1 MGKKIE
7 LEVRLNEVQ
16 VERAEGILEALGL
29 SLSNAITMFLAQVLL
44 RNGLPF
50 VVSLTAED
58 DQVIM
63 DQVYETLHSVNND
76 GYYEMDP
83 ADGQLS
89 LDDDPVVPWDEDEDE
104 EGDGCAF

>member
-1 MGKKIE
+1 MDKRTKIR
-7 LEVRLNEVQ
+7 VTLNEVQ

-29 SLSNAITMFLAQVLL
+29 SLSNAITMFLTQVLL

-50 VVSLTAED
+50 VVSLSAED

-63 DQVYETLHSVNND
+63 DQVCETLHSVYND

-89 LDDDPVVPWDEDEDE
+89 LDDAPEVPWDEDA
-104 EGDGCAF
+104 EGDSCAF

>member
-1 MGKKIE
+1 
-7 LEVRLNEVQ
+7 
-16 VERAEGILEALGL
+16 
-29 SLSNAITMFLAQVLL
+29 
-44 RNGLPF
+44 
-50 VVSLTAED
+50 
-58 DQVIM
+58 M

-89 LDDDPVVPWDEDEDE
+89 LDDDPEVPWDEDEDE